1 MAMVG
6 GTTIYSHDG
15 ELICQR
21 GEGLGHRTT
30 DMKVQLNTDANIQG
44 DERLAEVAEDAV
56 VSALGHLTSRLS
68 RIEVH
73 LADVNAAKGGPDDI
87 RCTIQARPEGM
98 QPQTVTHS
106 DANVE
111 AALRGGAKKIR
122 ALLDS
127 EFGKLGRR

>member
-1 MAMVG
+1 MMF
-6 GTTIYSHDG
+6 
-15 ELICQR
+15 
-21 GEGLGHRTT
+21 
-30 DMKVQLNTDANIQG
+30 QLNTDANIQG
-44 DERLAEVAEDAV
+44 DDRLAEVAEQAV
-56 VSALGHLTSRLS
+56 GSALGHLTSRLS

-73 LADVNAAKGGPDDI
+73 LADVNAANGGPDDI
-87 RCTIQARPEGM
+87 RCTIEARPEGM